1 MLFQHTAARR
11 RLVAP
16 YGVAVLFLPV
26 STHSR
31 PKAAGG
37 RNAQHYKGNRFQHT
51 AARRRLAA
59 SRTIFGWFTKFQHTA
74 ARRRLEWGN
83 TASDAQ
89 HIVST
94 HSRPKAAGCS
104 MCLISSPVRM
114 FQHTAARRR
123 LAKHRL
129 FNNLLHLFQ
138 HTAARR
144 RLAILQNMALHQTLV
159 STHSRPK
166 AAGSTAF

>member
-94 HSRPKAAGCS
+94 HSRPKAAGETQA
-104 MCLISSPVRM
+104 
-114 FQHTAARRR
+114 FQQSFA
-123 LAKHRL
+123 
-129 FNNLLHLFQ
+129 
-138 HTAARR
+138 
-144 RLAILQNMALHQTLV
+144 LV

-166 AAGSTAF
+166 AAGRDLWKPIVPVPVSTHSRPKAAGYA